1 MTVAG
6 YTFKDPS
13 LLETAL
19 THSSYANER
28 RCECAEQGMGHTRS
42 PHNERLEFLGDA
54 VLGFIAAEHLYR
66 QYPDMPEGDLTKLRA
81 GYVCERSLAAAARRL
96 GLGESLRLGR
106 GEKAGGGGARDSILA
121 DAFEAVLA
129 AMYLDGGLEPC
140 RGMVGDGV
148 LNGPP
153 AGPVRDAK
161 SRLQE
166 VLQGQGKQGPLYRT
180 VSESGP
186 EHRKTFIVEAVI
198 DGGAARGTGHS
209 KKQAEQDAAGKALAT
224 LLKDP

>member
-6 YTFKDPS
+6 YPFRDAS

-28 RCECAEQGMGHTRS
+28 PGAAY
-42 PHNERLEFLGDA
+42 NERLEFLGDA
-54 VLGFIAAEHLYR
+54 VLGLVSAEFLYTA
-66 QYPDMPEGDLTKLRA
+66 YPDKPEGELTKIRA
-81 GYVCERSLAAAARRL
+81 GYVCEQSLAAAARRL
-96 GLGESLRLGR
+96 GLGEVLRLGR
-106 GEKAGGGGARDSILA
+106 GENEEGGRGRDSILS

-140 RGMVGDGV
+140 RKLVREEI
-148 LNGPP
+148 LSRAP
-153 AGPVRDAK
+153 AIPVRDAK

-166 VLQGQGKQGPLYRT
+166 VLQGQGLPAPEYRT

-186 EHRKTFIVEAVI
+186 EHQKIFVVEVFIEGSPA
-198 DGGAARGTGHS
+198 GRGTGRS
-209 KKQAEQDAAGKALAT
+209 KKQAEQEAAGLAL
-224 LLKDP
+224 KKM